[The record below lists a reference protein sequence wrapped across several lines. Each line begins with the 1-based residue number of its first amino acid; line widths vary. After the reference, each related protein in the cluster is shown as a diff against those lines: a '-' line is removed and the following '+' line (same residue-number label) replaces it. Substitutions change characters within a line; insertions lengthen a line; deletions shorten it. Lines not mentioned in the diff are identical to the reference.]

1 MSGDTRQAIYPDLAG
16 RSVIVTGG
24 GSGIGAAIT
33 RAFVAQKAKV
43 GFIDIAEAPS
53 RALVAEL
60 GGDAANVRYIRAD
73 LTDVG
78 AMQAAIGEI
87 ARAHGDADVLVNNA
101 GWDERHAAEATSVE
115 LFDKIIAVNL
125 RHAFFAAQAVL
136 PGMKAKGG
144 GAIVN
149 FSSISWMAGS
159 GGMPIYTAAKSAM
172 IGLTRSLARDFGPH
186 NVRVNAVAPG
196 WVKTERQVEKWLT
209 PESDKARLD
218 AQCLKTWVL
227 PEDIARFVL
236 FLASQEARVCT
247 GQHYVVDA
255 GWV

>member
-1 MSGDTRQAIYPDLAG
+1 MDTRQARYPDLAG

-33 RAFVAQKAKV
+33 RAFVAQEAKV
-43 GFIDIAEAPS
+43 GFIDIAEASS

-60 GGDAANVRYIRAD
+60 GGDAAHVRYVRAD
-73 LTDVG
+73 LRDVG
-78 AMQAAIGEI
+78 ALQAAIAEI
-87 ARAHGDADVLVNNA
+87 AGAHGDADVLVNNA
-101 GWDERHAAEATSVE
+101 GWDERHAAEATTVE
-115 LFDKIIAVNL
+115 LFDEMIAINL

-144 GAIVN
+144 GAIIN

-159 GGMPIYTAAKSAM
+159 GGMPVYTAAKSAM
-172 IGLTRSLARDFGPH
+172 IGLTRSLARDYGPH
-186 NVRVNAVAPG
+186 NIRVNAVAPG

-209 PESDKARLD
+209 PDGDKARIE